1 MNSTLAILAV
11 LDGIS
16 YAALVFLVSVGLSLI
31 FGVLRVVNVA
41 HGSLYAFGAYL
52 AATFSLVI
60 AQVSPWLTYPAL
72 LAASIVIG
80 VVCGGF
86 IERFLLRPLYGRD
99 DVLQLLITFAAFMIM
114 DNLQRLIWGVQP
126 IFAAEPLKL
135 LPNISVF
142 GVNYTSYQVLLL
154 PAVAL
159 ATLFGLRYFLR
170 RTLAGA
176 VILAVT
182 EDREASTAIGIDAQR
197 VLLRDI
203 RHRREPCRARRGVGL
218 ADHIARARHGRRHD
232 CALLCGGGDRRSG
245 ADRGHRTHRAD
256 DRPDPRLCHLFAAG
270 VRSPRALFADG
281 AGAAGA
287 SVWTVRGRPGEKNMM
302 AGRIKPITAVAI
314 VFFLVSAVA
323 PLFVASWATL
333 FALILAKGIV
343 VLGIVLLLQA
353 GQVSFGHA
361 MFFATGA
368 YTAAFWGK
376 YIGGGDILLFLLL
389 GGVTSTIVGLIVGL
403 FVVRY
408 REIFFGMLNLAF
420 SMVLWSLLEK
430 MFHYTNGAD
439 GIRVARPGLLG
450 FSFTPETFQ
459 YVILYVSLVVA
470 VVAFYGVQRYLDSP
484 LGHMLRAMKSNETRL
499 EYLGMSARR
508 VLLIGYVISAFL
520 GGIGGTLVSI
530 IQQIA
535 TPEFGFWTKSGEFVF
550 IAILGGGAHAFGA
563 FAGAAMFECVRF
575 YAAAHLADSWQLIL
589 GVVLIVIILYAPNG
603 LIGLRQRYGQAR
615 QGEH

>member
-1 MNSTLAILAV
+1 MT
-11 LDGIS
+11 G
-16 YAALVFLVSVGLSLI
+16 
-31 FGVLRVVNVA
+31 
-41 HGSLYAFGAYL
+41 
-52 AATFSLVI
+52 
-60 AQVSPWLTYPAL
+60 
-72 LAASIVIG
+72 
-80 VVCGGF
+80 
-86 IERFLLRPLYGRD
+86 RF
-99 DVLQLLITFAAFMIM
+99 
-114 DNLQRLIWGVQP
+114 
-126 IFAAEPLKL
+126 
-135 LPNISVF
+135 
-142 GVNYTSYQVLLL
+142 
-154 PAVAL
+154 
-159 ATLFGLRYFLR
+159 
-170 RTLAGA
+170 
-176 VILAVT
+176 
-182 EDREASTAIGIDAQR
+182 
-197 VLLRDI
+197 
-203 RHRREPCRARRGVGL
+203 
-218 ADHIARARHGRRHD
+218 
-232 CALLCGGGDRRSG
+232 
-245 ADRGHRTHRAD
+245 
-256 DRPDPRLCHLFAAG
+256 
-270 VRSPRALFADG
+270 
-281 AGAAGA
+281 
-287 SVWTVRGRPGEKNMM
+287 
-302 AGRIKPITAVAI
+302 KPITAVAVI
-314 VFFLVSAVA
+314 FFVVAALA
-323 PLFVASWATL
+323 PLFVSSWATL

-376 YIGGGDILLFLLL
+376 YMGSGDILLYIVL
-389 GGVTSTIVGLIVGL
+389 GGISSTVIGLVVGL

-470 VVAFYGVQRYLDSP
+470 IAAFFGVQRYLESP
-484 LGHMLRAMKSNETRL
+484 LGHMLRAIKSNETRL

-520 GGIGGTLVSI
+520 GGVGGTLVAI

-563 FAGAAMFECVRF
+563 FAGAAMFEIVRF
-575 YAAAHLADSWQLIL
+575 YAAAHLADAWQLIL

-603 LIGLRQRYGQAR
+603 LIGLRQRYGQSR
-615 QGEH
+615 QGGH

>member
-1 MNSTLAILAV
+1 MT
-11 LDGIS
+11 G
-16 YAALVFLVSVGLSLI
+16 
-31 FGVLRVVNVA
+31 
-41 HGSLYAFGAYL
+41 
-52 AATFSLVI
+52 
-60 AQVSPWLTYPAL
+60 
-72 LAASIVIG
+72 
-80 VVCGGF
+80 
-86 IERFLLRPLYGRD
+86 RF
-99 DVLQLLITFAAFMIM
+99 
-114 DNLQRLIWGVQP
+114 
-126 IFAAEPLKL
+126 
-135 LPNISVF
+135 
-142 GVNYTSYQVLLL
+142 
-154 PAVAL
+154 
-159 ATLFGLRYFLR
+159 
-170 RTLAGA
+170 
-176 VILAVT
+176 
-182 EDREASTAIGIDAQR
+182 
-197 VLLRDI
+197 
-203 RHRREPCRARRGVGL
+203 
-218 ADHIARARHGRRHD
+218 
-232 CALLCGGGDRRSG
+232 
-245 ADRGHRTHRAD
+245 
-256 DRPDPRLCHLFAAG
+256 
-270 VRSPRALFADG
+270 
-281 AGAAGA
+281 
-287 SVWTVRGRPGEKNMM
+287 
-302 AGRIKPITAVAI
+302 KPITAVAV
-314 VFFLVSAVA
+314 VFFVVAALA
-323 PLFVASWATL
+323 PLFVSSWATL

-376 YIGGGDILLFLLL
+376 YVGGGDILLYLVL
-389 GGVTSTIVGLIVGL
+389 GGISSTVIGLVVGL

-470 VVAFYGVQRYLDSP
+470 IAAFFGVQRYLESP
-484 LGHMLRAMKSNETRL
+484 LGHMLRAIKSNETRL

-520 GGIGGTLVSI
+520 GGVGGTLVAI

-563 FAGAAMFECVRF
+563 FAGAAMFEIVRF
-575 YAAAHLADSWQLIL
+575 YAAAHLADAWQLIL

-603 LIGLRQRYGQAR
+603 LIGLRQRDDR
-615 QGEH
+615 SKQGGH

>member
-1 MNSTLAILAV
+1 
-11 LDGIS
+11 
-16 YAALVFLVSVGLSLI
+16 
-31 FGVLRVVNVA
+31 
-41 HGSLYAFGAYL
+41 
-52 AATFSLVI
+52 
-60 AQVSPWLTYPAL
+60 
-72 LAASIVIG
+72 
-80 VVCGGF
+80 
-86 IERFLLRPLYGRD
+86 
-99 DVLQLLITFAAFMIM
+99 
-114 DNLQRLIWGVQP
+114 
-126 IFAAEPLKL
+126 
-135 LPNISVF
+135 
-142 GVNYTSYQVLLL
+142 
-154 PAVAL
+154 
-159 ATLFGLRYFLR
+159 
-170 RTLAGA
+170 
-176 VILAVT
+176 
-182 EDREASTAIGIDAQR
+182 
-197 VLLRDI
+197 
-203 RHRREPCRARRGVGL
+203 
-218 ADHIARARHGRRHD
+218 
-232 CALLCGGGDRRSG
+232 
-245 ADRGHRTHRAD
+245 
-256 DRPDPRLCHLFAAG
+256 
-270 VRSPRALFADG
+270 
-281 AGAAGA
+281 
-287 SVWTVRGRPGEKNMM
+287 MM

-314 VFFLVSAVA
+314 IFFLVSAVA

-376 YIGGGDILLFLLL
+376 YIGGGDILLYLAL
-389 GGVTSTIVGLIVGL
+389 GGITSTVFGLIVGL

-459 YVILYVSLVVA
+459 YVILYVSLLVA

-550 IAILGGGAHAFGA
+550 IAILGGTQSI
-563 FAGAAMFECVRF
+563 AAPFI
-575 YAAAHLADSWQLIL
+575 AAAIFEALRTVASQ
-589 GVVLIVIILYAPNG
+589 YAPNVWQMSLG
-603 LIGLRQRYGQAR
+603 LGMLAIIMFLPTGLWSLVRRRRAA
-615 QGEH
+615 